1 MSLTFYYSP
10 MSSATRIHW
19 ALEELGVPYE
29 RHKIDLAAGDQ
40 KKPEYLALNPN
51 GKVPL
56 LVADGV
62 PIFESLAILLYL
74 GETYGVDKGLFPA
87 LGLERAE
94 AFKWMAW
101 ANVSLGDAIMR
112 IIRNSDRFPAEQRN
126 ENAREQAKKDLVE
139 LWGMI
144 EKALEGKEY
153 LVGGKFTLVDLAVAG
168 YVMITGRFGVDI
180 SSLKNVQ
187 AWSARVTQRPAMGRV
202 MAEYMGGAR

>member
-1 MSLTFYYSP
+1 

-29 RHKIDLAAGDQ
+29 KVRVDLGAGDQ

-87 LGLERAE
+87 PGTARVE

-101 ANVSLGDAIMR
+101 ANVTMAEAIAR
-112 IIRNSDRFPAEQRN
+112 IIRNLSDRFPEEQRN
-126 ENAREQAKKDLVE
+126 AKAGEAAKQELLE
-139 LWGMI
+139 LWKI
-144 EKALEGKEY
+144 VDRALEGKDY
-153 LVGGKFTLVDLAVAG
+153 LVGDHFTLVDLAVG
-168 YVMITGRFGVDI
+168 GFVMVTARFGVDI

-187 AWSARVTQRPAMGRV
+187 RWSGPAMSRPAMGRV
-202 MAEYMGGAR
+202 MASYAG

>member
-29 RHKIDLAAGDQ
+29 KVRVDLTAGDQ

-56 LVADGV
+56 LVVDGT

-74 GETYGVDKGLFPA
+74 SERYGVDKDLFPP
-87 LGLERAE
+87 LGIERAE

-101 ANVSLGDAIMR
+101 SSVTLLDAGGR
-112 IIRNSDRFPAEQRN
+112 LLRNASERFPADQRN
-126 ENAREQAKKDLVE
+126 EKAAAAAKQE
-139 LWGMI
+139 LGELLTI
-144 EKALEGKEY
+144 LDRALEGKEY
-153 LVGGKFTLVDLAVAG
+153 LVDGKFSLVDLTVAAYMPFLSRIG
-168 YVMITGRFGVDI
+168 AD
-180 SSLKNVQ
+180 LNPHKNIQ
-187 AWSARVTQRPAMGRV
+187 AWVARCTMRPAMARA
-202 MAEYMGGAR
+202 MMG